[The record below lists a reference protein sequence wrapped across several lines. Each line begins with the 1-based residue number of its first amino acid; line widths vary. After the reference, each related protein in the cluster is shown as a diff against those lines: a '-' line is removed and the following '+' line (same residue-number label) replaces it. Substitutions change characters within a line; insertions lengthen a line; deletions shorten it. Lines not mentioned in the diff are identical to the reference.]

1 MALPNNDEL
10 EGKWEQTKGS
20 VKEGFGNLTGDRQT
34 QAEGQVQQAEG
45 ETQEG
50 WGAVKRNVGETL
62 ENIGDAITGKGKDVN
77 R

>member
-1 MALPNNDEL
+1 MLPNKDEL
-10 EGKWEQTKGS
+10 EGKWEQAKGS
-20 VKEGFGNLTGDRQT
+20 VKEGFGNVMGDRRT
-34 QAEGQVQQAEG
+34 EVEGEAQQAQG

-50 WGAVKRNVGETL
+50 WGAIKRNVGETL